1 MEETRLSAWTGE
13 FVAREQ
19 EREYRVHRTPELL
32 RHARVLGGLALA
44 INLGFIFSDLRL
56 TGSHYLVMALSAR
69 AFLISV
75 AIVYLVALHWV
86 RTFGQ
91 IEMALVTGVLV
102 SCAGAAV
109 LVSIRSDVAL
119 FAMVIYPITVYLAVP
134 VGFRWRVGSG
144 AACSVVLLL
153 AYAGLPP
160 ETPTL
165 PGLALAMVMLNAVMV
180 LVVVQSNRE
189 GRLEWAAT
197 QSERIARKTLL
208 QSQHLLEN
216 TFATVPIPLA
226 IADVESGRVVRVN
239 EAGARYFGDAQ
250 IFGDHLLG
258 NPSFDDPATR
268 GLFLDRLAREG
279 RVTNFEA
286 RIRLPHGEL
295 RSVLLAGAFTEMDGR
310 PCVVAGIVDIT
321 DRLAAEQQV
330 RHAATHDPLTG
341 LMNRAA
347 FQARLDS
354 VIREAR
360 AQGGQLVLLLVDL
373 DGLKDVND
381 TLGHDAGDALL
392 VETAR
397 RLEHLAGD
405 LGAVARL
412 GGDEFVI
419 LLPRQPSIQAATD
432 LADAILRDFRHP
444 LAYGERALSSR
455 ASIGIAVCPAP
466 DYAPGELMKDADL
479 ALYTAKKQGRNRAV
493 LYAPAMRREMTQRVL
508 LNRELA
514 GALQSGAILPYYQPK
529 ISLLTGQVVGL
540 EALMRWQRDPHMLVT
555 PEKFLSAFEDPE
567 LAVQLGDAI
576 LRQIALDAKAW
587 LEAGHD
593 FGRIAFN
600 LAPAQFTQPGLA
612 AQLLGR
618 VWDAEV
624 EPRHFD
630 VEVTETVFLGRD
642 SEFVAPILDAL
653 HAAGMRIVLDD
664 FGTGYAALTHLKQLP
679 IDAVK
684 IDRSFVAH
692 LDSDPFDSAIVCA
705 VLEMGRSL
713 GLRVIAEGVE
723 TPSQA
728 RFLRARGCEFA
739 QGYLYG
745 HPMPA
750 AALTEMLRAET
761 PERAAARVADLA
773 S

>member
-1 MEETRLSAWTGE
+1 MGETRLNAWTGE
-13 FVAREQ
+13 FAAQAQEQ
-19 EREYRVHRTPELL
+19 DYRVHRTPELM
-32 RHARVLGGLALA
+32 RHARVLGGLALV

-56 TGSHYLVMALSAR
+56 TGSNYLVMALGAR

-75 AIVYLVALHWV
+75 AIMYLVALRWA
-86 RTFGQ
+86 RTYAQ
-91 IEMALVTGVLV
+91 VEMALVTGVLV

-134 VGFRWRVGSG
+134 VGFRWRVGAG
-144 AACSVVLLL
+144 AVCSVVLLL
-153 AYAGLPP
+153 AYVGLPP
-160 ETPTL
+160 DTPTF
-165 PGLALAMVMLNAVMV
+165 PGLTLAVVMLNAVMV

-226 IADVESGRVVRVN
+226 IADLESARVLRVN
-239 EAGARYFGDAQ
+239 EAGARYFGDALTV
-250 IFGDHLLG
+250 GGSLLG

-268 GLFLDRLAREG
+268 AEFLDRLAREG

-310 PCVVAGIVDIT
+310 PCVVTGVVDIT

-330 RHAATHDPLTG
+330 RYAATHDPLTG

-347 FQARLDS
+347 FQARLDA

-360 AQGGQLVLLLVDL
+360 PKDGQLVLLLVDL

-412 GGDEFVI
+412 GGDEFVV
-419 LLPRQPSIQAATD
+419 LLPRQPSIEAAVG

-444 LAYGERALSSR
+444 LSHGERTLSSR
-455 ASIGIAVCPAP
+455 ASIGIAACPAP

-479 ALYTAKKQGRNRAV
+479 ALYAAKTQGRNRAV
-493 LYAPAMRREMTQRVL
+493 LYAPAMRRDMTERVL

-514 GALQSGAILPYYQPK
+514 AALQSGAIRPYYQPK
-529 ISLLTGQVVGL
+529 ISLLTGEVVGL
-540 EALMRWQRDPHMLVT
+540 EALMRWQRDPDTLFT
-555 PEKFLSAFEDPE
+555 PDRFLSAFEDPE
-567 LAVQLGDAI
+567 LAVQLGDAM
-576 LRQIALDAKAW
+576 LRQIVRDVRAW
-587 LEAGHD
+587 LEEKHD
-593 FGRIAFN
+593 FGRVAFN
-600 LAPAQFTQPGLA
+600 LASAQFTHPGLA
-612 AQLLGR
+612 AQLLGV
-618 VWDAEV
+618 VWDAEMD
-624 EPRHFD
+624 PRLFD

-642 SEFVAPILDAL
+642 SEYVAPILDAL

-750 AALTEMLRAET
+750 AAITEMLRAET
-761 PERAAARVADLA
+761 VERAAARVADLA
-773 S
+773 T

>member
-1 MEETRLSAWTGE
+1 MGDTRLNAWTGE
-13 FVAREQ
+13 FAARAQ
-19 EREYRVHRTPELL
+19 ERAYRVHRTPELL
-32 RHARVLGGLALA
+32 RHARILGGLALA
-44 INLGFIFSDLRL
+44 INLAFIFSDLRL
-56 TGSHYLVMALSAR
+56 TGSQYLVMALSAR

-75 AIVYLVALHWV
+75 AIVYLVSLRWT
-86 RTFGQ
+86 RTYAQ
-91 IEMALVTGVLV
+91 IELALVAGVLV

-119 FAMVIYPITVYLAVP
+119 FAMVIYPVTVYLAVP

-144 AACSVVLLL
+144 VACSLVLLL

-165 PGLALAMVMLNAVMV
+165 PGLSLAMVMLNAVML

-197 QSERIARKTLL
+197 QSERVARKTLL

-216 TFATVPIPLA
+216 TFATVPIPLIVA
-226 IADVESGRVVRVN
+226 ELESGRVVRVN
-239 EAGARYFGDAQ
+239 EAGARYFGGA
-250 IFGDHLLG
+250 FTPGGGLFE
-258 NPSFDDPATR
+258 PAFDEPGTR
-268 GLFLDRLAREG
+268 ALFLDRLAREG
-279 RVTNFEA
+279 RVTNFET

-295 RSVLLAGAFTEMDGR
+295 RSVLLAGAFTELDGR
-310 PCVVAGIVDIT
+310 PCVVTGLVDIT

-347 FQARLDS
+347 FQARLDA
-354 VIREAR
+354 VIREDR
-360 AQGGQLVLLLVDL
+360 PQDGHLVLLLVDL

-419 LLPRQPSIQAATD
+419 LLPRQPSVQAALD

-444 LAYGERALSSR
+444 LAYGERTLSSR
-455 ASIGIAVCPAP
+455 ASIGIAVCPAA

-479 ALYTAKKQGRNRAV
+479 ALYAAKKQGRNRAV
-493 LYAPAMRREMTQRVL
+493 LYAPAMRRDMTQRVL
-508 LNRELA
+508 LNRELTNA
-514 GALQSGAILPYYQPK
+514 MQNGAILPYYQPK

-540 EALMRWQRDPHMLVT
+540 EALMRWQRDPHTLLT

-567 LAVQLGDAI
+567 LAVQLGDAM
-576 LRQIALDAKAW
+576 LRQIALDARSW

-600 LAPAQFTQPGLA
+600 LAPAQFTHPGLA

-750 AALTEMLRAET
+750 AALTDMLRAET
-761 PERAAARVADLA
+761 PERAAARIVDLA